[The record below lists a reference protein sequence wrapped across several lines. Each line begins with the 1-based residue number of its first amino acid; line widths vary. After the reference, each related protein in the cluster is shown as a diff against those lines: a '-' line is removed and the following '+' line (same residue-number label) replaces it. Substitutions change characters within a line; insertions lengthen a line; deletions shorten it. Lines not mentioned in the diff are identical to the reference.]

1 MSQSLPVP
9 ATEEHDVGRAAFD
22 EFLAGLDYP
31 VFVVTAA
38 YGAER
43 AGCLVGFATQ
53 TSIDPPRLLVCL
65 SEENHT
71 TAVAA
76 RADVL
81 AVHVLDDRE
90 HPLAER
96 FGGETGDEMDKFAG
110 LDWRPGPDGVP
121 LLGECP
127 RRLVGRILARIP
139 LGDHVGHLLAPL
151 RVEAEPTSPLTYQ
164 DVADVEAG
172 HPA

>member
-1 MSQSLPVP
+1 MSQLP
-9 ATEEHDVGRAAFD
+9 ADDAHDDGAGAGFD

-38 YGAER
+38 AGTER

-65 SEENHT
+65 SEKNHT

-81 AVHVLDDRE
+81 AVHVLDERE

-96 FGGETGDEMDKFAG
+96 FGGETGDEVDKFAG
-110 LDWRPGPDGVP
+110 LAWRPGPGDVP
-121 LLGECP
+121 LLAECP
-127 RRLVGRILARIP
+127 RRLVGRIVARVP

-151 RVEAEPTSPLTYQ
+151 GVEAGETSPLTYQ
-164 DVADVEAG
+164 DVADLEAG
-172 HPA
+172 HPV

>member
-1 MSQSLPVP
+1 MSQPSP
-9 ATEEHDVGRAAFD
+9 AGREPDVGRATFD

-38 YGAER
+38 SGAER

-53 TSIDPPRLLVCL
+53 TSIEPPRLLVCL

-71 TAVAA
+71 TVVAA
-76 RADVL
+76 RAQVL

-96 FGGETGDEMDKFAG
+96 FGGETGDEVDKFAG
-110 LDWRPGPDGVP
+110 LAWRSGPDGVP
-121 LLGECP
+121 LLEDCP
-127 RRLVGRILARIP
+127 RRLVGRIVARVP

-151 RVEAEPTSPLTYQ
+151 RVEAEATSPLTYQ
-164 DVADVEAG
+164 DATDIEAG

>member
-1 MSQSLPVP
+1 MPPPPDDIGQ
-9 ATEEHDVGRAAFD
+9 ERAAEQAFD
-22 EFLAGLDYP
+22 RFLAGLDYP

-38 YGAER
+38 YGGER

-65 SEENHT
+65 SKANHT

-81 AVHVLDDRE
+81 AVHVLDHRE

-96 FGGETGDEMDKFAG
+96 FGGQTGDEVDKFAG
-110 LDWRPGPDGVP
+110 LAWRPGPAGVP
-121 LLGECP
+121 LLTQCP
-127 RRLVGRILARIP
+127 RRLVGRILARVP

-151 RVEAEPTSPLTYQ
+151 RVEAEATSPLTYQ
-164 DVADVEAG
+164 DVTDIEPG
-172 HPA
+172 HFA